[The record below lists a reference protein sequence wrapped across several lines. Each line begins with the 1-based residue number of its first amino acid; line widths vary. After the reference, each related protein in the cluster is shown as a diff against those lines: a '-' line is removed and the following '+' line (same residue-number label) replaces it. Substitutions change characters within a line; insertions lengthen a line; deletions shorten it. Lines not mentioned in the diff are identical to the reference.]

1 MSSSKSNS
9 GGHQTS
15 VVQGPGRK
23 QHSQN
28 SPTVHLTPGEVVSI
42 DGDYLPQSRP
52 RPPSMML
59 MSTSNGSS
67 VASTPDTTMNWHQQ
81 NNNNNNNIR
90 GPSGGGQRSGP
101 TDGRD
106 RPWPEQPH
114 LPSIVFETSMQSTN
128 KQRNQQQR
136 NNKENGK
143 TGKRCQTSVSCCS
156 TT

>member
-1 MSSSKSNS
+1 M
-9 GGHQTS
+9 S
-15 VVQGPGRK
+15 VVQGRK

-28 SPTVHLTPGEVVSI
+28 NPIIHLTPGEVVSI
-42 DGDYLPQSRP
+42 DGDYLPQTRP
-52 RPPSMML
+52 RTTSMML
-59 MSTSNGSS
+59 MSSNGSS
-67 VASTPDTTMNWHQQ
+67 VASTPDTNMNWHQQ
-81 NNNNNNNIR
+81 NNNNSNIP
-90 GPSGGGQRSGP
+90 GPSGCGKRSELSMV
-101 TDGRD
+101 GRD

-128 KQRNQQQR
+128 KQRIQQQR